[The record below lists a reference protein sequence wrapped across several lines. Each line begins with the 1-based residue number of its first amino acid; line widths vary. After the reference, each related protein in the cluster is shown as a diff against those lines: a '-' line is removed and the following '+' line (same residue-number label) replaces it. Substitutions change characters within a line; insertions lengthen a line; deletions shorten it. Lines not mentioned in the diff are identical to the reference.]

1 MLVTAA
7 AAVVADSRRD
17 DVVRLSLFTSSSL
30 KTLSLTLYVF
40 KSPIDLMYSR
50 GGLLMMRR

>member
-40 KSPIDLMYSR
+40 KSQIDLMYSR

>member
-30 KTLSLTLYVF
+30 KTLSLTLCVF
-40 KSPIDLMYSR
+40 KSQIDLMYSR